1 MEEVRFMDKTY
12 HSMTELLEADAV
24 YQELE
29 QQRQNSLSV
38 FRTVIGQLTEEQ
50 RDAIVEYIGI
60 AEEQHWRAMELLA
73 EGAEWQGGI
82 LP

>member
-1 MEEVRFMDKTY
+1 MDKTY
-12 HSMTELLEADAV
+12 RSMTELLEADAV

-60 AEEQHWRAMELLA
+60 AEM
-73 EGAEWQGGI
+73 
-82 LP
+82 

>member
-1 MEEVRFMDKTY
+1 MDKTY
-12 HSMTELLEADAV
+12 RSMTELLEADAV

-60 AEEQHWRAMELLA
+60 AEEQHWRPMERLA
-73 EGAEWQGGI
+73 ECAEWQGGI